1 MTHLFEHEL
10 EGLREILL
18 TMGSQAESAVS
29 RAVKAFVTRDDEL
42 ARQVEADDSL
52 LDQLEIEVDDLS
64 ISLLAQAPLAT
75 HLRLTTIAMKVS
87 QNLERVGDE
96 ATKIARR
103 TLDLNTEPPLKELPD
118 IPAMGALATS
128 MLKGALDAFVTGD
141 IALARATIQRDTA
154 MDASN
159 KQIQR
164 DLVQCMLLDSGAI
177 TRCLHVMVIA
187 KSLERIADHATNVAE
202 EIIFLTE
209 GRDVRHAGIK
219 GAASP
224 PTTQTNSHET

>member
-29 RAVKAFVTRDDEL
+29 RAVKAFLTRDDEL

-103 TLDLNTEPPLKELPD
+103 TLDLNSEPPLKALPD
-118 IPAMGALATS
+118 IAAMGALATS

-141 IALARATIQRDTA
+141 IGLARATIQRDTT
-154 MDASN
+154 MDSAN
-159 KQIQR
+159 RQIHR
-164 DLVQCMLLDSGAI
+164 DLVQCMLADSGTI
-177 TRCLHVMVIA
+177 TRCLNVMVIA

-209 GRDVRHAGIK
+209 GRDVRHAHMK
-219 GAASP
+219 DPASP
-224 PTTQTNSHET
+224 GINQMHSHET

>member
-18 TMGSQAESAVS
+18 TMGSQAESAIS

-103 TLDLNTEPPLKELPD
+103 TLDLNAEPPLKALPD
-118 IPAMGALATS
+118 IASMGALATS

-141 IALARATIQRDTA
+141 IGLARDTIRRDA
-154 MDASN
+154 IMDAAN
-159 KQIQR
+159 KQIHR
-164 DLVQCMLLDSGAI
+164 DLVQSMLTDSGTI
-177 TRCLHVMVIA
+177 TRCLNVMVVA

-202 EIIFLTE
+202 EVIFLTE
-209 GRDVRHAGIK
+209 GRDVRHTGIK
-219 GAASP
+219 GHA
-224 PTTQTNSHET
+224 TLVVNQMNSHET